1 MIFFI
6 ILELFGI
13 LPIKRSV
20 LMGFLFSIIAGAAMS
35 IQGVMNTRL
44 SDKIGLYESNVFV
57 QGTAFLFSL
66 IALFILGKGNFK
78 DITQVNKIYLLGG
91 LIGLIITITVM
102 LGVGKLS
109 PTIAISTILIS
120 QLIVAAIIDAFGL
133 MGSEKVAFTWTKYL
147 GIGLMI
153 VGVLIF
159 KKT

>member
-1 MIFFI
+1 
-6 ILELFGI
+6 
-13 LPIKRSV
+13 
-20 LMGFLFSIIAGAAMS
+20 MGFLYSIIAGAAMS

-66 IALFILGKGNFK
+66 IAVFFLGKGNFK
-78 DITQVNKIYLLGG
+78 DITQVNKLYLLGG
-91 LIGLIITITVM
+91 LIGLVITITVM

-153 VGVLIF
+153 AGVLIF

>member
-1 MIFFI
+1 
-6 ILELFGI
+6 
-13 LPIKRSV
+13 
-20 LMGFLFSIIAGAAMS
+20 MGFLYSIIAGAAMS

-44 SDKIGLYESNVFV
+44 GDKIGLYESNVFV

-66 IALFILGKGNFK
+66 IAVFFLGKGNFK
-78 DITQVNKIYLLGG
+78 DITQVNKLYLLGG
-91 LIGLIITITVM
+91 LIGLVITITVM

-153 VGVLIF
+153 AGVLIF